1 VSPERV
7 ERVDPK
13 PTSRTEGPR
22 ATRPT
27 MDSRVAHFGA
37 TPARSRPS
45 ALRELLVSDPEVI
58 PLALGVPAAELFPT
72 AAIHAAAERVLD
84 AGAAA
89 LQYGVPCERLKEH
102 VVALMAARGVACRES
117 QVLLVNGAQ
126 QANDLLVRHFLPAGG
141 EALVE
146 EASYDCF
153 LTSLRA
159 SGGRP
164 VTVPTDDE
172 TGMDVERVEAH
183 LRAGPRPAFV
193 YAIPDGQNP
202 RGVSLS
208 REKRARLVELA
219 ARFSVPVIEDDVY
232 GYLSYDGPAPPPLR
246 ALDGEWVVTIGSFSK
261 LLAPALRV
269 GWVVASE
276 ALVARLAL
284 QKHALDLD
292 VGTFA
297 QRIVSAYLDTG
308 ALPGHLEGLRREYR
322 ARREAMRRALREHFP
337 AEARTHVPASGF
349 FFWVE
354 LPARVD
360 SCALLRT
367 ALERERVAFVPG
379 RLLAA
384 ADGARF
390 VSCLR
395 LAFSASAPER
405 IEAGIE
411 RLGRLVKEALR

>member
-1 VSPERV
+1 MSTERV
-7 ERVDPK
+7 ESVA
-13 PTSRTEGPR
+13 GPR
-22 ATRPT
+22 L
-27 MDSRVAHFGA
+27 VAP
-37 TPARSRPS
+37 PAPPSRPS
-45 ALRELLVSDPEVI
+45 ALREFLVSDADVI
-58 PLALGVPAAELFPT
+58 PLALGVPAAELFPS
-72 AAIHAAAERVLD
+72 AALREAAERVLD
-84 AGAAA
+84 AGPAP
-89 LQYGVPCERLKEH
+89 LQYGVPCERLKQH
-102 VVALMAARGVACRES
+102 VVALMETRGVACRES

-153 LTSLRA
+153 LTALRA

-164 VTVPTDDE
+164 VTVPTDGE

-183 LRAGPRPAFV
+183 LCAGPRPAFV

-208 REKRARLVELA
+208 REKRAQLVELA

-232 GYLSYDGPAPPPLR
+232 GHLAYDGPAPPPLR
-246 ALDGEWVVTIGSFSK
+246 ALDGEWVVTVGSFSK
-261 LLAPALRV
+261 LLAPGLRV
-269 GWVVASE
+269 GWVVAAE
-276 ALVARLAL
+276 ALVSRLAL
-284 QKHALDLD
+284 LKHALDLD

-297 QRIVSAYLDTG
+297 QRVVSAYLDTG
-308 ALPGHLEGLRREYR
+308 ALPGHLAVLRREYR
-322 ARREAMRRALREHFP
+322 SRREALRRALEEHFP
-337 AEARTHVPASGF
+337 AEARYHVPACGF

-354 LPARVD
+354 LPTRIDA
-360 SCALLRT
+360 SALLRA

-379 RLLAA
+379 RALAA

-390 VSCLR
+390 ASCLR
-395 LAFSASAPER
+395 LAFSACTPAR